1 MSKSYKKAV
10 TIGVA
15 AFSAVALL
23 TTGAAAFVLTNEA
36 TNTTN
41 GNVTV
46 GAVVDNGISLS
57 MGSQQAAIVLDADT
71 DDKTGR
77 VQFTS
82 NKDGTTLNTNI
93 SISGKLIPT
102 GTGVSTSEIVAKY
115 DLSFTFAVSSDNL
128 SVGDSSEAGS
138 TFFPKYVTT
147 KSKKASVSE
156 YLTLTY
162 TDTKGSNSKSLLD
175 VDTATAITV
184 AADGTFDLDIDFN
197 WGSFFGW
204 TNPSIFYDTV
214 SSLTSGDSSV
224 SGGATTNLEAV
235 KSALDTLYDMNGLKF
250 TVTLKAALKTGTG
263 A

>member
-36 TNTTN
+36 SNVTN
-41 GNVTV
+41 GNVSV
-46 GAVVDNGISLS
+46 GTVVDNGVQLS
-57 MGSQQAAIVLDADT
+57 VSGAAAIVLDAEEGDSS
-71 DDKTGR
+71 GR
-77 VQFTS
+77 VQFSSETG
-82 NKDGTTLNTNI
+82 KDPNMNI
-93 SISGKLIPT
+93 SIDGKLIPT

-115 DLSFTFAVSSDNL
+115 DLTFTFAVSGDNI
-128 SVGDSSEAGS
+128 SVGDTSEAGN

-147 KSKKASVSE
+147 TTGATEEE

-162 TDTKGSNSKSLLD
+162 TNNSQTKPCPVGG
-175 VDTATAITV
+175 
-184 AADGTFDLDIDFN
+184 DGTEIIVGTDGSFSLDIDFH
-197 WGSFFGW
+197 WGKFFGW
-204 TNPSIFYDTV
+204 TNPSIFYDTA
-214 SSLTSGDSSV
+214 SSLTSSGSSV
-224 SGGATTNLEAV
+224 AGGSTTSLEAV

-250 TVTLKAALKTGTG
+250 TVTLKAALKT

>member
-36 TNTTN
+36 TNTTD
-41 GNVTV
+41 GNVSV
-46 GAVVDNGISLS
+46 GTVVDNGVELS
-57 MGSQQAAIVLDADT
+57 VSDAAAIVLDAEKGDSS
-71 DDKTGR
+71 GR
-77 VQFTS
+77 VQFSSENGKTP
-82 NKDGTTLNTNI
+82 NMNI
-93 SISGKLIPT
+93 SISGTLLPIDSSL
-102 GTGVSTSEIVAKY
+102 STSEVLADY
-115 DLSFTFAVSSDNL
+115 DLSFTFAVSSKNI
-128 SVGDSSEAGS
+128 SVGDTSEAGN

-147 KSKKASVSE
+147 KSHGATVNE

-162 TDTKGSNSKSLLD
+162 TDIKGSNSESLLD

-204 TNPSIFYDTV
+204 TNPSIFYDTD

-224 SGGATTNLEAV
+224 AGGSATTLSSV
-235 KSALDTLYDMNGLKF
+235 KSALDTLYDMNGLEF
-250 TVTLKAALKTGTG
+250 TVTLKAVFNPA

>member
-36 TNTTN
+36 SNVTD
-41 GNVTV
+41 GNVSV
-46 GAVVDNGISLS
+46 GTVVDNGVQLS
-57 MGSQQAAIVLDADT
+57 VSDAAAIVLDAEEGDSS
-71 DDKTGR
+71 GR
-77 VQFTS
+77 VQFSSETG
-82 NKDGTTLNTNI
+82 KDPNMNI
-93 SISGKLIPT
+93 SIDGSLIPT

-115 DLSFTFAVSSDNL
+115 DLTFTFAVSSDNI
-128 SVGDSSEAGS
+128 SVGTTSEPGN

-147 KSKKASVSE
+147 TTGAAVSE

-162 TDTKGSNSKSLLD
+162 TDTGASGS
-175 VDTATAITV
+175 ATACPVGEAKKITV
-184 AADGTFDLDIDFN
+184 AANGSFSLDIDFH
-197 WGSFFGW
+197 WGKFFGW
-204 TNPSIFYDTV
+204 TNPSIFYDTD
-214 SSLTSGDSSV
+214 SSLTSSDSSV
-224 SGGATTNLEAV
+224 AGGSATSLEAV

-250 TVTLKAALKTGTG
+250 TVTLKATLKT